1 MERTAI
7 FMICC
12 IGTIS
17 LAFPAEDIKL
27 VNQPTPGQEFV
38 FVHSSESGAKPIA
51 RKEKEE
57 EHHRKFETAHKIPPN
72 LTFALSEEADESE
85 ILPIKPVKSVGKKVH
100 KRYAAEPPA
109 PAPPGAIKL
118 NVAQLLEK
126 YKEAMKT
133 STVAPSSTTTTS
145 TTKTSR
151 RRGTKKRS
159 RRSPSSEVSG
169 PTTQRPVLTTSR
181 IAPKNVD
188 FDVVGSASDKQRS
201 RIQIKKGPNGQEYEY
216 EYVYYY
222 YDDDEGAKD
231 KVTNGHDGPARNSI
245 SRNNKS
251 REKATPE
258 VNEVLPSRSK
268 PRGRQLDEDSV
279 QEERLP
285 TNTRSRNLNTT
296 PAIEEDRKPSASRTR
311 SRGRP
316 AAETSTSAAEEDNVS
331 DETQGSRGRT
341 RANVRRPSLEL
352 VDSETFNTH
361 SASQPAAAQSPT
373 FPAQLPGG
381 PVRFLGATPNEFY
394 DLPDE
399 QADKAEST
407 KQPSASVSENDDEA
421 ASQDESETTTPVT
434 GMKKVA
440 LDLYAISQ
448 GTQKLF
454 GEEGSEL
461 STEEDKDYA
470 TTQDSSSTEE
480 IETTTPTTT
489 TTTTTTTTPAPT
501 TTRTTTT
508 TTTTTTEAPTK
519 ASRFGGR
526 RTVISGRKSTTTT
539 EAPAETESKPKK
551 FGRPSFGGRARGK
564 PTPAPA
570 PVEEDVHKEE
580 SKPVSQ
586 SKPPGRARF
595 GAARPRG
602 RTTAAPEEAKDEV
615 STSAPSTANH
625 KPSLPRSRPT
635 FNALRGRGRSTSSAP
650 PTEETVADSESS
662 SSEPSSTTARPPR
675 RIAGGNANIKPLRPG
690 PRINIG
696 GRRTTQTTTT
706 TTESSSISEEDH
718 AVSGDEEEAP
728 VEAASEK
735 EEAPASVP
743 VDNTPLG
750 RLRNKNRLNIQPKA
764 KSASA
769 ASASSTVQVRRINPL
784 LNRRKP
790 GQTTEAPASEA
801 PSSEAPEPEEEPAA
815 ETEPSTSSSSTTEEP
830 RGLNKLLAGRRRL
843 AARVPGTINHK

>member
-27 VNQPTPGQEFV
+27 VNQPMPGQEFV

-268 PRGRQLDEDSV
+268 PRGRQLDEEDSV

-285 TNTRSRNLNTT
+285 TNTRFPPRSRNLNTT

-331 DETQGSRGRT
+331 DETQ
-341 RANVRRPSLEL
+341 
-352 VDSETFNTH
+352 
-361 SASQPAAAQSPT
+361 
-373 FPAQLPGG
+373 
-381 PVRFLGATPNEFY
+381 
-394 DLPDE
+394 DE

-586 SKPPGRARF
+586 SKPPG
-595 GAARPRG
+595 
-602 RTTAAPEEAKDEV
+602 
-615 STSAPSTANH
+615 
-625 KPSLPRSRPT
+625 
-635 FNALRGRGRSTSSAP
+635 
-650 PTEETVADSESS
+650 
-662 SSEPSSTTARPPR
+662 
-675 RIAGGNANIKPLRPG
+675 
-690 PRINIG
+690 
-696 GRRTTQTTTT
+696 
-706 TTESSSISEEDH
+706 
-718 AVSGDEEEAP
+718 
-728 VEAASEK
+728 
-735 EEAPASVP
+735 
-743 VDNTPLG
+743 
-750 RLRNKNRLNIQPKA
+750 
-764 KSASA
+764 
-769 ASASSTVQVRRINPL
+769 
-784 LNRRKP
+784 
-790 GQTTEAPASEA
+790 
-801 PSSEAPEPEEEPAA
+801 
-815 ETEPSTSSSSTTEEP
+815 
-830 RGLNKLLAGRRRL
+830 
-843 AARVPGTINHK
+843 